1 MNIYKGI
8 APKLKKAGWVNMVE
22 VHKERMKDPEY
33 RKCYDALEIKYALK
47 HAMIEARIKRRLTQA
62 DIAKRAGTKQS
73 AISRFER
80 GASNPTLDFIQ
91 KLCHALDLKLTITPT
106 KR

>member
-1 MNIYKGI
+1 MNEKLQRQ
-8 APKLKKAGWVNMVE
+8 LKKEGWVNFNDIHE
-22 VHKERMKDPEY
+22 ELMKRPGY
-33 RKCYDALEIKYALK
+33 RKACDDLEIEFQLK
-47 HAMIEARIKRRLTQA
+47 CAMIEARIKRRLTQA

-80 GASNPTLDFIQ
+80 GASNPTLDFVQ

-106 KR
+106 KRR